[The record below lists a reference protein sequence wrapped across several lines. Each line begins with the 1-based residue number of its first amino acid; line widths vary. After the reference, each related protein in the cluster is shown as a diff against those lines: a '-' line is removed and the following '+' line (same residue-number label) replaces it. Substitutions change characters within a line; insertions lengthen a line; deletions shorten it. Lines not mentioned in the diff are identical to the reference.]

1 MKTKLTGF
9 LLAAALIWAG
19 GCNQKQLKKPAS
31 TGDDRPAAAAA
42 MSEDHVRQMAQVF
55 AQEFAAE
62 LKRQNVT
69 LANGGTGQTGPV
81 VPTPPVGRAVTL
93 KSAPDVMEFYE
104 ANPDGFTVAQ
114 PGDLPS
120 GLEWVTGAELKEF
133 ASPEAKRGGTF
144 MEYTSDYPRTLRFVG
159 PDANGAFRSYML
171 DYNAVYLVMPHPNG
185 DGYYPGLAK
194 EWAYGPDGR
203 TVFFRL
209 DPDARYSD
217 GKPLKVTDFFFGL
230 YMMRSKHI
238 QAPWYND
245 YFSDEK
251 FENVTIYDEQTLS
264 IRFYK
269 AKPDVI
275 EKIAGLRPVPEH
287 FYGELDEQYVED
299 FQFKF
304 EPTLGAYEVKTDN
317 VKSGE
322 SVTLTRVPGW
332 WADKKRFFRN
342 RFNPDAIKV
351 TVVREPAKVFELFLK
366 GDLDWHGLAL
376 PEYWYEKLPDDH
388 ELVKNGHVEKIQ
400 FHNDVPR
407 PTWAVRLNSN
417 HPVLSNQDIR
427 VGMNYALNFSAVIEK
442 CFRNDYERM
451 RTVADGYGPRSHPN
465 LKARAFSVEKAKEQF
480 AKAGYTELGSDGILR
495 TPAGKRLS
503 FVFTTPYKRL
513 DEAGVMTVL
522 KEEAKKAGVELQVEV
537 MERTAAWKKI
547 SEKKHEMMLGALNTS
562 VEMYPRFWEPYHSDN
577 AYKEDKADRY
587 DVNGKLKPGLTPKPV
602 TNSFTLMADHEIDG
616 LIERYRESEDL
627 KEITQLSHK
636 LIQKIHDHGAYVP
649 GWVRPWYRV
658 GQWRWVKYP
667 KDYNVRESREPFEFH
682 IHWIDSEEKART
694 LKAME
699 DGKASG
705 TASIRVFDK
714 YKLD

>member
-1 MKTKLTGF
+1 MKTTLTGI
-9 LLAAALIWAG
+9 LLAAALVWG
-19 GCNQKQLKKPAS
+19 SGCNKKQLKKPAS
-31 TGDDRPAAAAA
+31 TGGGESSQANALKE
-42 MSEDHVRQMAQVF
+42 EDVRQIARVF

-62 LKRQNVT
+62 LKRQNVS
-69 LANGGTGQTGPV
+69 LASTGSATNSEARPLAPV
-81 VPTPPVGRAVTL
+81 RTEVKL
-93 KSAPDVMEFYE
+93 NSAPDVMDFYE
-104 ANPDGFTVAQ
+104 ANPDGFVVAK
-114 PGDLPS
+114 PEDLPTELS
-120 GLEWVTGAELKEF
+120 WLKGAELEEF
-133 ASPEAKRGGTF
+133 ASPDAQRGGTF
-144 MEYTSDYPRTLRFVG
+144 HEYTSDFPRTLRFVG
-159 PDANGAFRSYML
+159 PDANGAFRSHML

-194 EWAYGPDGR
+194 EWAYGKDGR
-203 TVFFRL
+203 TVYFRL

-217 GKPLKVTDFFFGL
+217 GEPLRVTDFFFGL
-230 YMMRSKHI
+230 YLMRSPHI
-238 QAPWYND
+238 KAPWYND
-245 YFSDEK
+245 FFSDDK
-251 FENVTIYDEQTLS
+251 FENVTIYDEHTLS

-275 EKIAGLRPVPEH
+275 ERIAGLRPIPEH

-304 EPTLGAYEVKTDN
+304 EPTLGAYEVKQEN
-317 VKSGE
+317 VKKGE
-322 SVTLTRVPGW
+322 SITLTRVPNW

-342 RFNPDAIKV
+342 RFNPDSVKV

-366 GDLDWHGLAL
+366 AELDWHGLAL
-376 PEYWYEKLPDDH
+376 PEFWYDKLPDDH
-388 ELVKNGHVEKIQ
+388 DLVKNGHVEKIQ
-400 FHNDVPR
+400 FYNDVPR

-417 HPVLSNQDIR
+417 HPVLSSRDIR
-427 VGMNYALNFSAVIEK
+427 VGMNYALNFEAVIEK
-442 CFRNDYERM
+442 CFRNDYDRM
-451 RTVADGYGPRSHPN
+451 RTVADGYGPRSHPD
-465 LKARAFSVEKAKEQF
+465 LKARAFSVEKAKEHF
-480 AKAGYTELGSDGILR
+480 AKAGYTEAGPDGVLR

-522 KEEAKKAGVELQVEV
+522 KEEALKAGVELQVEV

-587 DVNGKLKPGLTPKPV
+587 DKEGQLKPGLTPKPV

-627 KEITQLSHK
+627 KEITELSHT

-667 KDYNVRESREPFEFH
+667 QDYNVRESREPFEFH
-682 IHWIDSEEKART
+682 IHWIDTKDRERT

-699 DGKASG
+699 DGEASG
-705 TASIRVFDK
+705 PAAIRMFDK

>member
-1 MKTKLTGF
+1 MKTTLTGI
-9 LLAAALIWAG
+9 LLAAALVWGG
-19 GCNQKQLKKPAS
+19 GCNKKQLKKPAS
-31 TGDDRPAAAAA
+31 TGGGESSQANALKE
-42 MSEDHVRQMAQVF
+42 EDVRQMARVF

-62 LKRQNVT
+62 LKRQNVS
-69 LANGGTGQTGPV
+69 LASAGSATNSEARPLAPV
-81 VPTPPVGRAVTL
+81 RAKVKL
-93 KSAPDVMEFYE
+93 NSAPDVMEFYE
-104 ANPDGFTVAQ
+104 ANPDGFIVAK
-114 PGDLPS
+114 PEDLPTDLS
-120 GLEWVTGAELKEF
+120 WLKGDELEEF
-133 ASPEAKRGGTF
+133 ASPDARRGGTF
-144 MEYTSDYPRTLRFVG
+144 HEYTSDFPRTLRFVG
-159 PDANGAFRSYML
+159 PDANGAFRSHML

-194 EWAYGPDGR
+194 EWAYGKDGR
-203 TVFFRL
+203 TVYFRL

-217 GKPLKVTDFFFGL
+217 GEPLRVTDFFFGL
-230 YMMRSKHI
+230 YLMRSPHI
-238 QAPWYND
+238 KAPWYND
-245 YFSDEK
+245 FFSDDK
-251 FENVTIYDEQTLS
+251 FENVTIYDEHTLS

-275 EKIAGLRPVPEH
+275 ERIAGLRPIPEH

-304 EPTLGAYEVKTDN
+304 EPTLGAYEVKQEN
-317 VKSGE
+317 VKKGE
-322 SVTLTRVPGW
+322 SITLTRVPNW

-342 RFNPDAIKV
+342 RFNPDSVKV

-366 GDLDWHGLAL
+366 AELDWHGLAL
-376 PEYWYEKLPDDH
+376 PEFWYDKLPDDH
-388 ELVKNGHVEKIQ
+388 DLVKNGHVEKIQ
-400 FHNDVPR
+400 FYNDVPR

-417 HPVLSNQDIR
+417 HPVLSSRDIR
-427 VGMNYALNFSAVIEK
+427 VGMNYALNFEAVIEK
-442 CFRNDYERM
+442 CFRNDYDRM
-451 RTVADGYGPRSHPN
+451 RTVADGYGPRSHPD
-465 LKARAFSVEKAKEQF
+465 LKARAFSVEKAKEHF
-480 AKAGYTELGSDGILR
+480 AKAGYTEAGPDGVLR

-522 KEEAKKAGVELQVEV
+522 KEEALKAGVELQVEV

-587 DVNGKLKPGLTPKPV
+587 DKEGQLKPGLTPKPV

-627 KEITQLSHK
+627 KEITELSHT

-667 KDYNVRESREPFEFH
+667 QDYNVRESREPFEFH
-682 IHWIDSEEKART
+682 IHWIDTKERERT

-699 DGKASG
+699 DGEASG
-705 TASIRVFDK
+705 PAAIRMFDK

>member
-1 MKTKLTGF
+1 MKTTLTVI
-9 LLAAALIWAG
+9 LMAALIVG
-19 GCNQKQLKKPAS
+19 TGCNEKQLKKPAS
-31 TGDDRPAAAAA
+31 AGGEKPSQPAT
-42 MSEDHVRQMAQVF
+42 MKEPDVRQMARVF

-69 LANGGTGQTGPV
+69 LAAAGGSGQANPAAPV
-81 VPTPPVGRAVTL
+81 APVGRAVTL
-93 KSAPDVMEFYE
+93 DSAPDVMDFYE
-104 ANPDGFTVAQ
+104 ASPDGFTVAK
-114 PGDLPS
+114 PGDLPAD
-120 GLEWVTGAELKEF
+120 LKWVKGAELAEF
-133 ASPEAKRGGTF
+133 SSSEAKRGGTF
-144 MEYTSDYPRTLRFVG
+144 HEYTSDFPRTLRFVG
-159 PDANGAFRSYML
+159 PDGNGAFRSYML
-171 DYNAVYLVMPHPNG
+171 DYNALYLVMAHPNG

-203 TVFFRL
+203 TVYFRL
-209 DPDARYSD
+209 HSDARYSD
-217 GKPLKVTDFFFGL
+217 GEPLRVTDFFFSL

-245 YFSDEK
+245 FFSTEK
-251 FENVTIYDEQTLS
+251 FENVTIYDEHTLS
-264 IRFYK
+264 IRYFK

-275 EKIAGLRPVPEH
+275 EKIAGLRPIPEH
-287 FYGELDEQYVED
+287 FYTELDEQYVED

-304 EPTLGAYEVKTDN
+304 EPTLGAYEVKLEN
-317 VKSGE
+317 VKQGE

-332 WADKKRFFRN
+332 WADKKKFFRN

-351 TVVREPAKVFELFLK
+351 TVVRDPGRAFELFRK
-366 GDLDWHGLAL
+366 GDLDWHGLSL
-376 PEYWYEKLPDDH
+376 PEYWYEKLSNDD
-388 ELVKNGHVEKIQ
+388 ELVKNGHVQKIQ
-400 FHNDVPR
+400 FYNDIPR
-407 PTWAVRLNSN
+407 PTWAIRLNSS
-417 HPVLSNQDIR
+417 HPVLSNRDIR
-427 VGMNYALNFSAVIEK
+427 IGMNYAINFSAVIEK

-451 RTVADGYGPRSHPN
+451 HTVADGYGPRSHPT
-465 LKARAFSVEKAKEQF
+465 LKARAFSVKLAKEHF
-480 AKAGYTELGSDGILR
+480 AKAGYTQVGPDGVLR

-513 DEAGVMTVL
+513 DEAGVMTVI

-547 SEKKHEMMLGALNTS
+547 SEKKHEIMLGALNTS

-587 DVNGKLKPGLTPKPV
+587 DADGKLKPGLTPKPV
-602 TNSFTLMADHEIDG
+602 TNNFALMADQEIDG
-616 LIERYRESEDL
+616 LIDKFRVCEDL
-627 KEITQLSHK
+627 DEITRLSHT
-636 LIQKIHDHGAYVP
+636 LIQKIHDHGAYIP

-667 KDYNVRESREPFEFH
+667 EDYNVRESREPFEYH
-682 IHWIDSEEKART
+682 IHWIDSDEKART

-705 TASIRVFDK
+705 TATIRTFAK
-714 YKLD
+714 HKLD